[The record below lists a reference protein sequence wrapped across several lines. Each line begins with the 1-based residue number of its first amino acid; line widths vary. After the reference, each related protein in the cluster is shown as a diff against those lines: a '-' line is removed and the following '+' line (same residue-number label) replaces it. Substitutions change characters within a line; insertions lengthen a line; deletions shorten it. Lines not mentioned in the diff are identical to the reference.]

1 MKKILL
7 IVGAFPPDACGI
19 GDYSSQLVHSNES
32 GWEYLIWKNWS
43 LKGLVRLLIAINKS
57 KCRYVNL
64 QYPTKSS
71 YGSLIPH
78 LLCIYLAFFSNKR
91 FIVTLHEYMRM
102 GKRYRYAGV
111 LFLLFAYRVVFTT
124 EIEKSYASEIISIR
138 KNRFRVIPIFSN
150 IVKAKCIKPTYDRTC
165 DLAYFGLI
173 TPNRNIEKFISLIK
187 ILHSLKINI
196 RANIIGMVPDGY
208 TNYINNLREMSSDTS
223 IKFHLN
229 QPNEEV
235 AILLNDCK
243 YTYLPFNDGVSE
255 RRGTFYASILNGC
268 IVLTTKGPWTLPKFD
283 KVCYYI
289 DSTNEIELIQKLLF
303 KEEIKITQNDLIKF
317 FKEES
322 VNSWRQISDMY
333 HNICI

>member
-124 EIEKSYASEIISIR
+124 EIEKSYASGIIPFR
-138 KNRFRVIPIFSN
+138 KNSFKVIPIYSN
-150 IVKAKCIKPTYDRTC
+150 IARARNIKPTRERTC
-165 DLAYFGLI
+165 DLTYFGLI
-173 TPNRNIEKFISLIK
+173 SPNRNIEKYISLIK
-187 ILHSLKINI
+187 ELNGLDIKV
-196 RANIIGMVPDGY
+196 RANIIGMVSDGC
-208 TNYINNLREMSSDTS
+208 TNYVENLREMSLGTS
-223 IKFHLN
+223 IQFHLN
-229 QPNEEV
+229 LPNEEV
-235 AILLNDCK
+235 AMLLSNCK
-243 YTYLPFNDGVSE
+243 YAYLPFNDGVSE
-255 RRGTFYASILNGC
+255 RRGTFYASIINGC
-268 IVLTTKGPWTLPKFD
+268 IILTTKGPWTLPKFD

-289 DSTNEIELIQKLLF
+289 DKTNEIELIQKLLS
-303 KEEIKITQNDLIKF
+303 KDEIQITQNDLINYL
-317 FKEES
+317 KEES
-322 VNSWRQISDMY
+322 VNSWEQISNMY
-333 HNICI
+333 HNICK